1 MVKVPFCMCSR
12 PSQTPATKTWLGRV
26 SSACLGPP
34 LRPEG
39 RPFRVWCPQFIEF
52 PTRATALAVYLAKVR
67 FPLRL
72 QKKRYDV
79 NVELNGYSHVL
90 RYNTR

>member
-1 MVKVPFCMCSR
+1 M
-12 PSQTPATKTWLGRV
+12 
-26 SSACLGPP
+26 
-34 LRPEG
+34 
-39 RPFRVWCPQFIEF
+39 WCPQFIEF